1 MPPRKKPKAPT
12 TLPLF
17 DVYRSPESVQRFE
30 PDRVR
35 GATLRS
41 RISRGISETLRE
53 AQTSTGD
60 VLNRAAVAVAM
71 GEWLDTPVSKAVLD
85 KYAAVSS
92 EEHEITVSRMLALI
106 IATNDHRVLTMVAD
120 EVGLALVP
128 KRYQY
133 AIDELE
139 ARDTAEG
146 LQQQLQDIQSKIN
159 DLQRGRKS

>member
-41 RISRGISETLRE
+41 RISRGISETLRQ

-92 EEHEITVSRMLALI
+92 EEHEITVSRMTSWKPATPPKACSSSFRTSNQKSMICSEGGNHEGMVDVIRACGSPTAGYARLA
-106 IATNDHRVLTMVAD
+106 TGYQQEGRV
-120 EVGLALVP
+120 
-128 KRYQY
+128 
-133 AIDELE
+133 
-139 ARDTAEG
+139 
-146 LQQQLQDIQSKIN
+146 
-159 DLQRGRKS
+159 